1 MRKKIVAA
9 NWKMNLIQSDALS
22 FLNALSSKDLSKFP
36 TLDVIIFPSSIYL
49 EKMIN
54 EKVGSIDIGAQ
65 NFYHEERG
73 AYTGEISLDQLKS
86 INCSYV
92 LIGHSERR
100 MYFSE
105 SPEMILNKLKAA
117 VKKEFKSVLCIG
129 ESISVRNSNHHLSFL
144 EDQLNESI
152 GMLEENDIKSISI
165 AYEPVWAIGTGL
177 TASVDQVNEVHNF
190 IRSFLVDRFPNL
202 GNDIRILYGGSCN
215 EQNARDLF
223 SCLNVDGGLIGGA
236 SLDNNKFYQIIQAA
250 NEVSRIEY

>member
-9 NWKMNLIQSDALS
+9 NWKMNLLQSDALS
-22 FLNALSSKDLSKFP
+22 FLKALTSKDLSKFP
-36 TLDVIIFPSSIYL
+36 QLDVVIFPSSIFL
-49 EKMIN
+49 EKIIN
-54 EKVGSIDIGAQ
+54 EEVGSIDIGAQ
-65 NFYHEERG
+65 NFYYEERG

-152 GMLEENDIKSISI
+152 GMLDENDIKSISI

-177 TASVDQVNEVHNF
+177 TASVEQVNEVHNF
-190 IRSFLVDRFPNL
+190 IRSFLVDRFPSL
-202 GNDIRILYGGSCN
+202 GNDVRILYGGSCN
-215 EQNARDLF
+215 EQNAKELF

-236 SLDNNKFYQIIQAA
+236 SLDSDKFYQIIQAA